1 MTSQAHRDAASLAP
15 EIRHRPEAVIFDMD
29 GTLLDTESLHRRA
42 QRETAHAMGHDLPEE
57 LHDRFVGV
65 HREVND
71 EHLRRL
77 WGEDADVARF
87 NAKADALF
95 DSLWREEMPLR
106 PGARELL
113 EALTRTGLPLGL
125 CTSTRSPMAQE
136 KLRMAGFDGLFASI
150 VTLNDVAF
158 PKPHAEPYL
167 ISARNLGVAPERCV
181 VVEDSP
187 NGLRAGAS
195 AGMTVLLVPD
205 LIAPSPETR
214 ALAHAVLPDLHRVAD
229 WIAAALVN

>member
-1 MTSQAHRDAASLAP
+1 MTFSAP
-15 EIRHRPEAVIFDMD
+15 TEAPARVAEAPFRPEAIIFDMD

-42 QRETAHAMGHDLPEE
+42 QREAARALGHDLPEE
-57 LHDRFVGV
+57 LHRQFVGV

-71 EHLRRL
+71 LHLQRL
-77 WGEDADVARF
+77 WGEDADIAAF
-87 NAKADALF
+87 NAYADELF
-95 DSLWREEMPLR
+95 EDLWRADLPLR

-113 EALTRTGLPLGL
+113 EALTETGLPLGL
-125 CTSTRSPMAQE
+125 CTSTRSPLAQE
-136 KLRMAGFDGLFASI
+136 KLEVAGFLDLFASI
-150 VTLNDVAF
+150 VTLNDVEQ

-167 ISARNLGVAPERCV
+167 LSARNLGVDPQRCV

-205 LIAPSPETR
+205 LLTPTPETR
-214 ALAHAVLPDLHRVAD
+214 DLAHAVLPDLHAVGD
-229 WIAAALVN
+229 WIAGALSV